1 MARKLEQIMA
11 DLPAKRRAAV
21 EARADELAALKDLC
35 QDVGQNRQD
44 LAANQ
49 SPNGTLAGQLGAN
62 NHHF

>member
-21 EARADELAALKDLC
+21 EARADDLAALKDLH

-49 SPNGTLAGQLGAN
+49 SPNGTLAGQFGAN

>member
-1 MARKLEQIMA
+1 MARKLERIMA

-21 EARADELAALKDLC
+21 EARAGNLTTLKDLR
-35 QDVGQNRQD
+35 QAVGQNRQD